1 MFSHSCNLKNKK
13 EKKKTNRTHVVLEAV
28 SVPGTQLEGSG
39 WTFCSREEE
48 RVESRSLILKC
59 GSSLFHAYFCAL
71 GK

>member
-1 MFSHSCNLKNKK
+1 MC
-13 EKKKTNRTHVVLEAV
+13 VVLEAV
-28 SVPGTQLEGSG
+28 SVPGTQLEGSV
-39 WTFCSREEE
+39 WTLCSREEE